1 MSNESTVKPKIEARE
16 FWIEV
21 KSFSSECLTVTR
33 EQPDRLIYRVAKD
46 VIHVIEAAP
55 ALARIADLE
64 AEVESLQAD
73 GLHTCHS
80 KCQRIACVQR
90 RKIANLETINAKL
103 KACAEFYSDETED
116 GLDWNGVN
124 NPAYIQDKG
133 KLARTTLA
141 EVAELEQKE
150 G

>member
-1 MSNESTVKPKIEARE
+1 MSNESTVKPKIDEKLQARE

-33 EQPDRLIYRVAKD
+33 EQPDRLTYRVAKD
-46 VIHVIEAAP
+46 VIHVIEAQP
-55 ALARIADLE
+55 ALARIAELE
-64 AEVESLQAD
+64 AQNHRQVIMISQLAD
-73 GLHTCHS
+73 ECNS
-80 KCQRIACVQR
+80 KDV
-90 RKIANLETINAKL
+90 TIAKL

>member
-1 MSNESTVKPKIEARE
+1 MSNESTVKPKIDEKLQARE

-33 EQPDRLIYRVAKD
+33 EQPDRLTYRVAKD
-46 VIHVIEAAP
+46 VIHVIEAQP
-55 ALARIADLE
+55 ALARIAELE
-64 AEVESLQAD
+64 AQNHRQVIMISQLAD
-73 GLHTCHS
+73 ECNS
-80 KCQRIACVQR
+80 KDV
-90 RKIANLETINAKL
+90 TIAKL

-141 EVAELEQKE
+141 EVAELEQKVR
-150 G
+150 GRSD